1 MEKKKTDRR
10 VLRTKRLL
18 TEGLMTL
25 LMQKDIKDISVRELA
40 DYADI
45 NRCTFY
51 LHYKDI
57 YDMIE
62 KIEDELF
69 LELNEILDLSGD
81 TGSSPDPSPVLNNI
95 FEFLY
100 QNQTAIAAFLGPHGD
115 RAFLNKIKEL
125 FKERMFSVWEEHSY
139 QAENFEYYNSF
150 IISGCIGMVEFWVQN
165 NFQKSAEE
173 MAQLARGMILEGMG
187 MFSPQPL

>member
-1 MEKKKTDRR
+1 MEKKRTDRR

-100 QNQTAIAAFLGPHGD
+100 QNQTAIAAFSRASWGP
-115 RAFLNKIKEL
+115 R
-125 FKERMFSVWEEHSY
+125 FS
-139 QAENFEYYNSF
+139 
-150 IISGCIGMVEFWVQN
+150 
-165 NFQKSAEE
+165 
-173 MAQLARGMILEGMG
+173 
-187 MFSPQPL
+187 

>member
-1 MEKKKTDRR
+1 MEKKRTDRR

-100 QNQTAIAAFLGPHGD
+100 QNQTSIAAFLGPHGD

-165 NFQKSAEE
+165 NFQKSPEE
-173 MAQLARGMILEGMG
+173 MAQLSTSMILKGMEI
-187 MFSPQPL
+187 FSPQPL

>member
-1 MEKKKTDRR
+1 MEKKRTDRR

-125 FKERMFSVWEEHSY
+125 FIVQLTEES
-139 QAENFEYYNSF
+139 ADIEIFE
-150 IISGCIGMVEFWVQN
+150 G
-165 NFQKSAEE
+165 
-173 MAQLARGMILEGMG
+173 L
-187 MFSPQPL
+187 

>member
-1 MEKKKTDRR
+1 MNRAVRLRR
-10 VLRTKRLL
+10 RTSYFPSITKRQWRIRLPASFL
-18 TEGLMTL
+18 HSIT
-25 LMQKDIKDISVRELA
+25 VRGIITGR
-40 DYADI
+40 YS
-45 NRCTFY
+45 
-51 LHYKDI
+51 
-57 YDMIE
+57 IE

-165 NFQKSAEE
+165 NFQKSPEE
-173 MAQLARGMILEGMG
+173 MAQLSTSMILKCMEI
-187 MFSPQPL
+187 FSPQPL

>member
-1 MEKKKTDRR
+1 MEKKRTDRR

-100 QNQTAIAAFLGPHGD
+100 QNQTVIAAFLGPHGD

-165 NFQKSAEE
+165 NFQKSPEE
-173 MAQLARGMILEGMG
+173 MAQLSTSMILKGMEI
-187 MFSPQPL
+187 FSPQPL